1 MMKPLRLL
9 VAAAALNVTIGA
21 AVATAQTVIVRKV
34 PAGDTIE
41 LFLNTSKVA
50 TATVDANGDATLPL
64 NLRETNAGKTD
75 IDANVFVEACDKLRR
90 VLVVERG
97 QPAAAPQAGCD
108 RREIL
113 GLYVVRRDNT
123 LVVDAGGANPTM
135 MMVKGSYGL
144 GPEKPGPRAPK
155 GLVLFGGGGLADFR
169 DAVAISCGTASPCD
183 GKNAG
188 LTYVAG
194 ATVWLTRFL
203 AAEGT
208 YIKPRNATASGSG
221 TDYNF
226 NSTLDAQVITIT
238 GRIGIPAGPVRLSG
252 FAGTNYH
259 DALLTT
265 KETIKDQSQT
275 MEVETRGWGWV
286 FGAGLE
292 IWTAPAFALY
302 ADAGIAGL
310 RGVPVGGGEVRFN
323 DRLRYVT
330 IGARV
335 RIGR

>member
-1 MMKPLRLL
+1 MKPLRLL

>member
-9 VAAAALNVTIGA
+9 VAAAALNVTMGA
-21 AVATAQTVIVRKV
+21 AVATAQTVIVRKA

-41 LFLNTSKVA
+41 LFLNTTKVG

-64 NLRETNAGKTD
+64 NLRENNSGKTD

-90 VLVVERG
+90 ILVVERG
-97 QPAAAPQAGCD
+97 QPAAAQTVGCD

-113 GLYVVRRDNT
+113 GLYLVRRDNS
-123 LVVDAGGANPTM
+123 LVIDVGAPNPTM
-135 MMVKGSYGL
+135 MLVKGSYGL

-155 GLVLFGGGGLADFR
+155 GLVLFGGAGLADVR

-208 YIKPRNATASGSG
+208 YIKPHDATASGSG

-226 NSTLDAQVITIT
+226 NSTLNAQVITIT
-238 GRIGIPAGPVRLSG
+238 GRLGIPVRSVRLSG
-252 FAGTNYH
+252 FGGANYH

-265 KETIKDQSQT
+265 RETIKDQSQA

-286 FGAGLE
+286 FGAGIE
-292 IWTAPAFALY
+292 IWAAPAFAIY

-310 RGVPVGGGEVRFN
+310 RGVPVGGGEIRFN

>member
-1 MMKPLRLL
+1 MMKSLRLL

-41 LFLNTSKVA
+41 LFLNTTKVG
-50 TATVDANGDATLPL
+50 TATVDANGDAMLPL
-64 NLRETNAGKTD
+64 NLRENNAGKTD

-97 QPAAAPQAGCD
+97 QPAAAQQAGCD
-108 RREIL
+108 RREVP

-123 LVVDAGGANPTM
+123 LVIDAGGANPTM

-144 GPEKPGPRAPK
+144 GPEKPGPTAPR
-155 GLVLFGGGGLADFR
+155 GLVLFGGGGLGDVR

-188 LTYVAG
+188 LIYVAG
-194 ATVWLTRFL
+194 GTLWVTRFL
-203 AAEGT
+203 AAEGS
-208 YIKPRNATASGSG
+208 YMKPRNATAAGSG

-226 NSTLDAQVITIT
+226 DSKLDARVITVG
-238 GRIGIPAGPVRLSG
+238 GRIGIPIRRVRLSG
-252 FAGTNYH
+252 LVGANYH

-265 KETIKDQSQT
+265 NETIKGQSQT

-330 IGARV
+330 MGARV